1 MKNRIKERETALIN
15 ELSKTNNTVASKL
28 SLKQNGKK

>member
-15 ELSKTNNTVASKL
+15 ELTKSNTTSKQ
-28 SLKQNGKK
+28 SLKPAGKK